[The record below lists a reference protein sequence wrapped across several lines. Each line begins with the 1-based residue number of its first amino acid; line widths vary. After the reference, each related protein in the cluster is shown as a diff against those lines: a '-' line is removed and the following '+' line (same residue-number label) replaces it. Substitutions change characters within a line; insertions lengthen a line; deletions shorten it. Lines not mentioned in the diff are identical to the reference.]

1 MTARTF
7 AALFGGLY
15 LALGLAGFIPP
26 LWDRPPAGPPLSI
39 RVFYGSLF
47 GVFAV
52 NIILS
57 MVHLVIGLWGTMSAN
72 NRYSALI
79 FARAGCIVFLLLGI
93 VGLLPFDK
101 IRTVGGTLPLH
112 GLYNSWIY
120 LGTALIALFFS
131 FRPGYTLTD
140 IGVKE
145 AMNPHVPN
153 ARS

>member
-15 LALGLAGFIPP
+15 LALACAGFAPI
-26 LWDRPPAGPPLSI
+26 LWDRPPSGPPISI
-39 RVFYGSLF
+39 RVFYASLF
-47 GVFAV
+47 GVFVV

-79 FARAGCIVFLLLGI
+79 FARAGCVVFLLLGI
-93 VGLLPFDK
+93 VGLIPNDHV
-101 IRTVGGTLPLH
+101 RTLWGTMPLH
-112 GLYNSWIY
+112 GLYNSWFY

-131 FRPGYTLTD
+131 VRPGYTLTD
-140 IGVKE
+140 IGVAE

>member
-15 LALGLAGFIPP
+15 LALGLAGFAPP
-26 LWDRPPAGPPLSI
+26 LWDRPPSGPPISI

-47 GVFAV
+47 GVFVV

-57 MVHLVIGLWGTMSAN
+57 MMHLVIGLWGTMSAN

-79 FARAGCIVFLLLGI
+79 FARGGCIVFLLLGI
-93 VGLLPFDK
+93 VGLIPINS
-101 IRTVGGTLPLH
+101 IRTLGHTVPLH
-112 GLYNSWIY
+112 GLYNSWVY

-131 FRPGYTLTD
+131 IRPGYTLTD
-140 IGVKE
+140 IGVAE

>member
-15 LALGLAGFIPP
+15 LALGLAGFAPP
-26 LWDRPPAGPPLSI
+26 LLDRPPSGPPISV

-47 GVFAV
+47 GVMGV
-52 NIILS
+52 NIIQS

-79 FARAGCIVFLLLGI
+79 FARAGCAVFLLLGI
-93 VGLLPFDK
+93 FGLIPNDH
-101 IRTVGGTLPLH
+101 IRTLWGTMPLH
-112 GLYNSWIY
+112 ALYNSWVY

-131 FRPGYTLTD
+131 VRPGYALTD